1 MTITY
6 QTLINEINKVP
17 VIFLQDVYNI
27 IHSYNSATVE
37 KHEESNKKNILKF
50 AGSWSAIPDK
60 EYDEIMSKIENT
72 KSEMF
77 SREVKL

>member
-6 QTLINEINKVP
+6 QTLINEINQVP
-17 VIFLQDVYNI
+17 VNFLQEVYNI
-27 IHSYNSATVE
+27 IHSYNITTAE
-37 KHEESNKKNILKF
+37 KQEKNDRKNILKF
-50 AGSWSAIPDK
+50 AGSWCNMSDK
-60 EYDEIMSKIENT
+60 EYDEIMSEINNS